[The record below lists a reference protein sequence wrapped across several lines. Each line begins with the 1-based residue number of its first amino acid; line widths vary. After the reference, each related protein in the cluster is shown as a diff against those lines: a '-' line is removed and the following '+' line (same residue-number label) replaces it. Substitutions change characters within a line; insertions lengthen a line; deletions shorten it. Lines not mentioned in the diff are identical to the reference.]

1 MLHLYNQHTRIENII
16 NLGRQKAN
24 FISKHQVIFKVSAI
38 GRVKVLVAEVGLD
51 AFEALP
57 GNDAVEVV
65 PGVPAQLSLMRDIR
79 CCQKPFT
86 SDAQFLPQ
94 DTKRAHACT

>member
-1 MLHLYNQHTRIENII
+1 M
-16 NLGRQKAN
+16 
-24 FISKHQVIFKVSAI
+24 IFKVSAI

-65 PGVPAQLSLMRDIR
+65 PGVPAQLSLMRDLR

-86 SDAQFLPQ
+86 SDAQFHPQ
-94 DTKRAHACT
+94 NTKRAHAFTRVSFRGPIALTMLFILAGLVILRSFTKNN